1 MTAEVALA
9 LLLLVGAGLCLQGLR
24 RTRQL
29 DLGLEPDGV
38 LVANLQIGMNGYT
51 RETAPGFYRQLQSRL
66 GEIPGVQEAALASW
80 FPLGLAGC
88 KGSSVL
94 VEGHAR
100 SQDESLT
107 YEFAIVSPR
116 YFAVTRTPLVSGRD
130 FDDADG
136 PGSAAGDVA
145 IVNQA
150 FAARFWPGQDAL
162 DHRFRSG
169 GRWRRVVGVARTGK
183 YNRLDEGQWPFFY
196 LPYQQGVPDLDL
208 SLAVRTTGDP
218 SALAR
223 PVRAAVQGLD
233 PAVDVLRMLPLRDH
247 VEGVF
252 FAQRMAS
259 TLLVLLGGVALLLA
273 GMGVYGVMAY
283 SVARRTQEF
292 RGSAWRSARPRR
304 HPAPR
309 ARSAVSR

>member
-1 MTAEVALA
+1 
-9 LLLLVGAGLCLQGLR
+9 
-24 RTRQL
+24 
-29 DLGLEPDGV
+29 
-38 LVANLQIGMNGYT
+38 
-51 RETAPGFYRQLQSRL
+51 
-66 GEIPGVQEAALASW
+66 
-80 FPLGLAGC
+80 
-88 KGSSVL
+88 VL
-94 VEGHAR
+94 VEGHTR
-100 SQDESLT
+100 SEDESLT
-107 YEFAIVSPR
+107 YEFAVVSPR

-136 PGSAAGDVA
+136 PGSGDVA

-150 FAARFWPGQDAL
+150 FAARFWPGQDPL

-218 SALAR
+218 MALAR

-233 PAVDVLRMLPLRDH
+233 PAVDVLRMLPLRDY
-247 VEGVF
+247 VQGAF

-273 GMGVYGVMAY
+273 AMGVYGVMAY

-292 RGSAWRSARPRR
+292 GIRMALGATVRDVVWAVLRQGLGLTGAGAAVGLALALLATRLLAGFLYGVSPFDPLTYGVVPLFLCGVASAACALPAWRAARVDPVVALRR
-304 HPAPR
+304 D
-309 ARSAVSR
+309 